1 MAAYATVEALTMA
14 DFMFHNYWAWW
25 TAAAAATVLPV
36 IALVAGHLC
45 GTRGASIGGLAC
57 GVALAGATELVL
69 LLVLTLV

>member
-1 MAAYATVEALTMA
+1 MAAYATVEVLTMA

-57 GVALAGATELVL
+57 GVVLAGNLELAL
-69 LLVLTLV
+69 LLVRSL